1 MQSQFATAKREQP
14 RTSLENIWNWAS
26 RCCLY
31 AAISASASSFAIL
44 SLATFSDARVPDAFV
59 CTSRT
64 RKRNRQ
70 ADMPTVERAK
80 WHNQAHARRAANV
93 THFGS
98 CDNLSSL
105 VLSLQELLDASR
117 GLRTN
122 HEARTGQETDEAR
135 AAAGAYSQRMRVP
148 SPQPLI
154 PKSTPCYV

>member
-1 MQSQFATAKREQP
+1 MHASRTRLFARLEHGHATAK
-14 RTSLENIWNWAS
+14 L
-26 RCCLY
+26 
-31 AAISASASSFAIL
+31 
-44 SLATFSDARVPDAFV
+44 
-59 CTSRT
+59 
-64 RKRNRQ
+64 
-70 ADMPTVERAK
+70 DMPTAERAK

-135 AAAGAYSQRMRVP
+135 R
-148 SPQPLI
+148 PLGHI
-154 PKSTPCYV
+154 LKGCGYLLLNH